1 MYRDSIILQ
10 GSIPV
15 YICFI
20 LWDGG
25 GSVGYFGGWSF
36 LAWIVTVLG
45 AAGGL
50 LVALSIKY
58 GDAILKTLATTAAII
73 LSSLLDYY
81 FLSGP
86 LTPIMVIAG
95 VQVIIA
101 ICNYTFDTTPE
112 PKNTNNNSNNNTVKD
127 SEKDVELAT
136 STNADAD
143 K

>member
-1 MYRDSIILQ
+1 M
-10 GSIPV
+10 
-15 YICFI
+15 
-20 LWDGG
+20 
-25 GSVGYFGGWSF
+25 
-36 LAWIVTVLG
+36 AWMVTILG

-86 LTPIMVIAG
+86 LTPVMVIAA

-112 PKNTNNNSNNNTVKD
+112 PKTVNNNSSSSNIKIIKSSD
-127 SEKDVELAT
+127 HAAIKSKSSLDIELAT
-136 STNADAD
+136 SNHTDAD